1 MPTYNYSEISDF
13 EFESLC
19 RDLLQAELGLA
30 LELFAPGPD
39 RGIDIRYLGV
49 LNGEEQVIVAQCKRW
64 AEDSFST
71 LLSHLT
77 REELPKVQTLAP
89 TRYILMTSVR
99 LSPHRKDEIVTAL
112 RPWVRSPSDVIG
124 RDDLSGLVARHNE
137 VERRHIKLWL
147 TSTEVL
153 DALLNSHLAN
163 RSERAI
169 EHARRQLRLWV
180 PNRSFERALKVLEKT
195 GVCVVSG
202 APGIGKTMLADVL
215 LASYT
220 SQEFEP
226 VVISADIEEGER
238 AWRRG
243 RRQIFH
249 YDDFLG
255 RVTYGELRL
264 RKNEESRLAQFIE
277 QVQNSKD
284 KRFILTTR
292 EYILSEARSRY
303 ERLSDID
310 FDPHMSIVSLNDY
323 TRRIRARILYNHL
336 FFSGLDRRLKSAF
349 IPGGKYWRVIRH
361 QNYNPR
367 VIDHAVN
374 LPSVADLSPDEFV
387 SNFMATLDNPSVIW
401 ERILRNL
408 PVMARRILF
417 ATASLPS
424 PVLLDDLKSA
434 VRNQSI
440 DSFDPDEFRSAVD
453 MVEGTFLLL
462 DEARPGRASPE
473 RIVKMSD
480 PSVRD
485 YLWSR
490 LNEDG
495 GDVASLLDYAIFFEQ
510 CVVLCHGQSHTTS
523 RQNRQ
528 FGHVP
533 REARR
538 GASVDYGS
546 IAERAIE
553 LIDSGSPVLI
563 RVTGDGLGYFDR
575 EQSSLERRAAF
586 VASLL
591 VENQTNPRVA
601 SSAASALEA
610 CCDAWLGLRGSSREG
625 IDLLKQVKAV
635 ETLLPPGAV
644 LRAEDALL
652 RLVSSRLGE
661 TDDFMA
667 LVDLADLSPELFMPP
682 RRGLHS
688 WKGEFREFLCCKTE
702 DWTSGNIDDPNW
714 LGTELDAIGHIA
726 ERLQEDIDSF
736 VVSAEELIAEIL
748 EGLYDQAMDDWRD
761 SYAEREGPSA
771 EVEEID
777 ALFRSLC

>member
-49 LNGEEQVIVAQCKRW
+49 VNGEEQAIVAQCKRW
-64 AEDSFST
+64 AEDSYST

-77 REELPKVQTLAP
+77 RVELPKVQTLAP
-89 TRYILMTSVR
+89 TRYILMTSVG
-99 LSPHRKDEIVTAL
+99 LSPHRKDEIVAVL
-112 RPWVRSPSDVIG
+112 RPWVRSPSDVFG
-124 RDDLSGLVARHNE
+124 REDLSGLLARHEE

-153 DALLNSHLAN
+153 DALLNSDLAN
-163 RSERAI
+163 RSEGAI

-180 PNRSFERALKVLEKT
+180 PNPSFKRALSVLEET
-195 GVCVVSG
+195 GVCVISG
-202 APGIGKTMLADVL
+202 GPGIGKTMLANVL
-215 LASYT
+215 LAGYT
-220 SQEFEP
+220 SREYEP

-238 AWRRG
+238 AWRQG

-249 YDDFLG
+249 FDDFLG

-264 RKNEESRLAQFIE
+264 RKNEELRLAQFIE

-310 FDPHMSIVSLNDY
+310 FDLHMSIVSLNDY

-336 FFSGLDRRLKSAF
+336 FFSGLDRKLKSAL
-349 IPGGKYWRVIRH
+349 IPGGEYWRVIRH
-361 QNYNPR
+361 QHYNPR

-374 LPSVADLSPDEFV
+374 LPGVANLSPRGFV
-387 SNFMATLDNPSVIW
+387 SNFMATLDNPAVIW
-401 ERILRNL
+401 EQIFRHL

-417 ATASLPS
+417 AMVSLPS

-434 VRNQSI
+434 VRNRSI

-453 MVEGTFLLL
+453 MVEGTFLQL
-462 DEARPGRASPE
+462 DEARLGRASRE
-473 RIVKMSD
+473 LTVTMAD
-480 PSVRD
+480 PSVSD

-495 GDVASLLDYAIFFEQ
+495 GEVASLLNSAIFFEQ
-510 CVVLCHGQSHTTS
+510 CVVLCRGQSHTTS
-523 RQNRQ
+523 RQSRQ
-528 FGHVP
+528 FGWVP
-533 REARR
+533 GEARR
-538 GASVDYGS
+538 GMSIDCGS
-546 IAERAIE
+546 IAERALE
-553 LIDSGSPVLI
+553 LIDSSSPLLV
-563 RVTGDGLGYFDR
+563 RVTGDGLRYFDR

-610 CCDAWLGLRGSSREG
+610 CCDTWLDRRGSSREG
-625 IDLLKQVKAV
+625 MDLLRQIKAV
-635 ETLLPPGAV
+635 ETLLPPGAL
-644 LRAEDALL
+644 LRAEDAFL
-652 RLVSSRLGE
+652 RLVSSRLEE

-667 LVDLADLSPELFMPP
+667 LVNLADLSPEVFMPP
-682 RRGLHS
+682 RRKLNS
-688 WKGEFREFLCCKTE
+688 WKGEFREFLCQKTE
-702 DWTSGNIDDPNW
+702 DWSSGNINDPNW

-726 ERLQEDIDSF
+726 EGLQEEIDSF
-736 VVSAEELIAEIL
+736 VVTAEELIAEIL

-761 SYAEREGPSA
+761 SYSELEGPSA
-771 EVEEID
+771 EDEID